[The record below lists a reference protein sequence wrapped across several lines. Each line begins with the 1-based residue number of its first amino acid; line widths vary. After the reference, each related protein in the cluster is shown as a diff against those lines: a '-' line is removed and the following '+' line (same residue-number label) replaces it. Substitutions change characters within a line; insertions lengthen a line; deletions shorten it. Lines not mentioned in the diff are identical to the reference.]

1 MDCKTSCIFIYRS
14 RKHFTMSYSTS
25 FYNCLFPQCL
35 GLCWFICEYHFMAVK
50 YVASVSYWLT
60 LPWSCVL
67 VPYSISFMVRLNLR
81 ARLYRPWVASGGQ
94 PQSYLP
100 LAAAFLLPALTD
112 SAFVLILITTS
123 LVWFTFQS
131 ALQHLVLRQH
141 HHRRR
146 HRPVFQ
152 HQLQQVINDIFDAMF
167 LDFLTS
173 QFFHSLT

>member
-1 MDCKTSCIFIYRS
+1 
-14 RKHFTMSYSTS
+14 
-25 FYNCLFPQCL
+25 
-35 GLCWFICEYHFMAVK
+35 
-50 YVASVSYWLT
+50 
-60 LPWSCVL
+60 
-67 VPYSISFMVRLNLR
+67 MVRLNLR
-81 ARLYRPWVASGGQ
+81 ARLCFLTTLCRPWVASGGQ

-152 HQLQQVINDIFDAMF
+152 HQLQQGINDIFDTMF

-173 QFFHSLT
+173 QFFHS